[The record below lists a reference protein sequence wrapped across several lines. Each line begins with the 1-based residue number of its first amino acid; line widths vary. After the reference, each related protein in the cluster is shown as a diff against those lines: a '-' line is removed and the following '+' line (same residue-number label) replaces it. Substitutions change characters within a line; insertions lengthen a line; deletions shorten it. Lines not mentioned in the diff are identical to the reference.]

1 MFERFRLSNL
11 SKSYRQ
17 RGASSDLARDKK
29 QQRQQC
35 VTVLFL
41 DDITHTFRI
50 DVSKR
55 LEHAHLPPRR
65 ALHSDCLLVLA
76 RTEQIAAGSP

>member
-11 SKSYRQ
+11 SRTFRL
-17 RGASSDLARDKK
+17 RGGGTELARDKK
-29 QQRQQC
+29 NPQRQQC

-50 DVSKR
+50 EVPPYR
-55 LEHAHLPPRR
+55 LDTV
-65 ALHSDCLLVLA
+65 ALMALKGRPFPSRLL
-76 RTEQIAAGSP
+76 EF

>member
-1 MFERFRLSNL
+1 MFERFRLGNL
-11 SKSYRQ
+11 SRNYRL
-17 RGASSDLARDKK
+17 RGASTELARDKK

-50 DVSKR
+50 EVSPTP
-55 LEHAHLPPRR
+55 LPILNKQPKLNSVN
-65 ALHSDCLLVLA
+65 ANYASFPPFLIC
-76 RTEQIAAGSP
+76 G

>member
-17 RGASSDLARDKK
+17 RGASSELARDKK

-50 DVSKR
+50 EVSTV
-55 LEHAHLPPRR
+55 ET
-65 ALHSDCLLVLA
+65 LLAKLGINS
-76 RTEQIAAGSP
+76 R

>member
-11 SKSYRQ
+11 TRTFRL
-17 RGASSDLARDKK
+17 RGGGPELARDKK
-29 QQRQQC
+29 NPQRQQC

-50 DVSKR
+50 EVR
-55 LEHAHLPPRR
+55 PHL
-65 ALHSDCLLVLA
+65 ADL
-76 RTEQIAAGSP
+76 

>member
-1 MFERFRLSNL
+1 MFERFRLGNL
-11 SKSYRQ
+11 SRNYRL
-17 RGASSDLARDKK
+17 RGASTELARDKK

-50 DVSKR
+50 EVS
-55 LEHAHLPPRR
+55 LQAPFQQPQPQLN
-65 ALHSDCLLVLA
+65 LVNA
-76 RTEQIAAGSP
+76 NYA

>member
-1 MFERFRLSNL
+1 MFERFRLGNL
-11 SKSYRQ
+11 SRNYRL
-17 RGASSDLARDKK
+17 RGASTELARDKK

-50 DVSKR
+50 EVSPQ
-55 LEHAHLPPRR
+55 APLPQPQ
-65 ALHSDCLLVLA
+65 AQLNLVNA
-76 RTEQIAAGSP
+76 NYA

>member
-1 MFERFRLSNL
+1 MFERFRLGNL
-11 SKSYRQ
+11 SRNYRL
-17 RGASSDLARDKK
+17 RGASTELARDKK

-50 DVSKR
+50 EVSLKPPNKDPTP
-55 LEHAHLPPRR
+55 HSVIPTHLPD
-65 ALHSDCLLVLA
+65 L
-76 RTEQIAAGSP
+76 